1 MCHNL
6 QIMNKHLHFN
16 EDDEVEFERPVHV
29 EDAAGE
35 VTVQDDSGFGSD
47 DDDEWVNNEDDEDD
61 DDDDD
66 EGSESSQ
73 FSFNESFVNI
83 RTHVRALNGHRAD
96 VNMEKFI
103 DLGTHLGD
111 VEELD
116 LATRKTLTGR
126 VAEFIGWTMYDN
138 DLNQDEAVHHIVN
151 TPLGVVKYLSVLKGP
166 NCGLKNGTVYNTLL
180 DIGRW
185 ASYLAIYENKNVDKL
200 SAILKLQQK
209 SENKRKKR
217 DIQERLTRENL
228 VKNNQW
234 PKDGMSEL
242 NKLLM
247 QHKKRVDRTIQK
259 AANGELLS
267 DEDVIFVNDW
277 VVALLFVGNPQG
289 RAQAINALSLEQG
302 QQLCG
307 GMGQVT
313 STKLKTL
320 TTFGVQAINCNPM
333 TQQYIEAYV
342 SHIRP
347 YFLSLEPCTSLF
359 VNTKGKP
366 HRDIGVCVTRIFHSI
381 SKYHITTTTLRSL
394 FETEACEAMDTG
406 KLTPSDCAHVIRNNG
421 HGAATSQNYYLKRKA
436 EDSGRKAV
444 EVHAKLYGTDQ
455 RMLLS
460 PPLVSPG
467 VDATFVPSGD
477 ASDDD
482 ALLKD
487 DFRPRRRRIDW
498 TVDEMT
504 HLSAWI
510 AQFEM
515 DRGRSATKDWRACLK
530 AMTMHATDFHS
541 LHLTKVALREAW
553 RREVKK
559 QPQSQARVVI
569 VAC

>member
-217 DIQERLTRENL
+217 DTRERLTRENL
-228 VKNNQW
+228 VNNNQW
-234 PKDGMSEL
+234 PKEGMSEL

-247 QHKKRVDRTIQK
+247 QHKRRIDRIIQK
-259 AANGELLS
+259 AADGAFLS
-267 DEDVIFVNDW
+267 DEDVQFVNDW

-515 DRGRSATKDWRACLK
+515 NRGRSATKDWRACLK